1 MNQKTD
7 YPGQAEAVISV
18 ETFDAWQEDHVFSQ
32 HYQKRK
38 RRMLRSYRRELGREG
53 KSRRIRFPAAAAA
66 FVLAAS
72 GMAALAAE
80 SDFFYRIWGTHGKKN
95 IESHEEILYDERK
108 GTSTVVTWPRR
119 EYTDE
124 NLDRAR
130 ELIGEAVSFQPV
142 VKQIGDTTLTILAA
156 VSDGNAAVVEF
167 MLEREEGVD
176 ALQLHYSQ
184 MDNESKGAWF
194 TEDSPFTLDFAQ
206 GSGSIQVDLER
217 SSEEVLYCCEYMVID
232 PSARTEDGLTLEIYL
247 NDRRQE
253 GADTELA
260 QVEAETLRIPVPSR
274 AEQKEFVNAQGGSLF
289 VSPISI
295 RIRMDEVP
303 GLTQEEAGDP
313 WYGYYVALH
322 YRDKTGYLVH
332 EHELGGI
339 HSCEVE
345 TDNNCYALED
355 LEKGLTFVFNR
366 LVDVAQ
372 VEAVTVNGT
381 RYVER

>member
-1 MNQKTD
+1 M
-7 YPGQAEAVISV
+7 
-18 ETFDAWQEDHVFSQ
+18 
-32 HYQKRK
+32 
-38 RRMLRSYRRELGREG
+38 
-53 KSRRIRFPAAAAA
+53 
-66 FVLAAS
+66 
-72 GMAALAAE
+72 
-80 SDFFYRIWGTHGKKN
+80 
-95 IESHEEILYDERK
+95 
-108 GTSTVVTWPRR
+108 
-119 EYTDE
+119 
-124 NLDRAR
+124 
-130 ELIGEAVSFQPV
+130 
-142 VKQIGDTTLTILAA
+142 
-156 VSDGNAAVVEF
+156 
-167 MLEREEGVD
+167 D

-232 PSARTEDGLTLEIYL
+232 PSARTGDGLTLEIYL

-366 LVDVAQ
+366 LVDVAE

>member
-142 VKQIGDTTLTILAA
+142 V
-156 VSDGNAAVVEF
+156 N
-167 MLEREEGVD
+167 
-176 ALQLHYSQ
+176 
-184 MDNESKGAWF
+184 
-194 TEDSPFTLDFAQ
+194 
-206 GSGSIQVDLER
+206 
-217 SSEEVLYCCEYMVID
+217 
-232 PSARTEDGLTLEIYL
+232 
-247 NDRRQE
+247 RR
-253 GADTELA
+253 L
-260 QVEAETLRIPVPSR
+260 
-274 AEQKEFVNAQGGSLF
+274 
-289 VSPISI
+289 
-295 RIRMDEVP
+295 
-303 GLTQEEAGDP
+303 
-313 WYGYYVALH
+313 
-322 YRDKTGYLVH
+322 
-332 EHELGGI
+332 
-339 HSCEVE
+339 
-345 TDNNCYALED
+345 
-355 LEKGLTFVFNR
+355 
-366 LVDVAQ
+366 
-372 VEAVTVNGT
+372 
-381 RYVER
+381 